1 MKKGRTTVYNKIT
14 SPAKLKQVNEEN
26 LLLEDDFLSYLSSID
41 KAESTIR
48 QYRANLHVFWCWNLD
63 FNNNKFFV
71 DLTKREI
78 SRFQNHALKEWKWSP
93 KRIRTVKATL
103 SSLSNYIEDMLDDD
117 YKNYKPIINKI
128 QSPAD
133 EPVREKTV
141 MNMEDVQWLLDK
153 LVEREDYMRACML
166 ALAIFSGKRKAEL
179 PQFKVS
185 YFDEKNLICGGTLYK
200 TPEKIRS
207 KGRGSK
213 GKMIDVFILAKPF
226 KPYLDLWLEQRKILG
241 IESEWLFP
249 DYEYGE
255 WHCSIPI
262 PLTTME
268 SWAAIFNNMLEE
280 RGKCFYFHAARH
292 FFTTYL
298 LEQNLPDNVVQNIQ
312 QWSSS
317 DMVRIYDDRST
328 EAQLEQYFT
337 ADGIVVERKG
347 LNDL

>member
-1 MKKGRTTVYNKIT
+1 
-14 SPAKLKQVNEEN
+14 
-26 LLLEDDFLSYLSSID
+26 
-41 KAESTIR
+41 
-48 QYRANLHVFWCWNLD
+48 
-63 FNNNKFFV
+63 
-71 DLTKREI
+71 
-78 SRFQNHALKEWKWSP
+78 
-93 KRIRTVKATL
+93 
-103 SSLSNYIEDMLDDD
+103 
-117 YKNYKPIINKI
+117 
-128 QSPAD
+128 
-133 EPVREKTV
+133 
-141 MNMEDVQWLLDK
+141 
-153 LVEREDYMRACML
+153 
-166 ALAIFSGKRKAEL
+166 
-179 PQFKVS
+179 
-185 YFDEKNLICGGTLYK
+185 
-200 TPEKIRS
+200 
-207 KGRGSK
+207 
-213 GKMIDVFILAKPF
+213 MIDVFILAKPF